1 MSGVGCRTSARATAT
16 SVYQQRTCGD
26 CGGMSAWCPLAIL
39 SGDGKPHGQGISAVA
54 LEGALH
60 ELIINKFN
68 TSEHHLEP
76 TFRTGGC
83 LCRVAGQY
91 RRMLGVG
98 HGSGLA
104 LTCIVW
110 VRSIS
115 SRLTRPGQL
124 DLNLRQPRPRPVNTY
139 PAPPNVNDVRCG
151 SRLCKNPIDAM
162 IPLLNRGG
170 MMKGFVQ
177 GADRQQTTLLP
188 ECLDDWVDESNPV
201 RAVDVFIDA
210 LELRELGFDGVTPA
224 ATGRP
229 GYHPSPMLKLY
240 IYGYL
245 TGVQSS
251 RRLEREAGRNL
262 EVMWLTGRLVPD
274 HKTIA
279 DFRKDNG
286 PAIKK
291 VCAQFVA
298 LCRKMGLLAK
308 ASVAIDGS
316 KFKAVKSRDNNFTK
330 GKMERRLAQI
340 EESVARYLSQL
351 DTADRQT
358 AAGEAPSEELVART
372 TRLKEKLIKLEE
384 EVKRLKAIEK
394 VMLAAPDQQVSFT
407 DPDSR
412 SMATSGGG
420 SGLVGYNVQA
430 AVDTTNHLIV
440 AHEVTNVGT
449 DKSQLANM
457 ANQAKAALEAES
469 LEAFADRGYFK
480 GEEIL
485 ACEEAGITVMLP
497 KPQTSDAKS
506 EGRFGKQDFRYV
518 AEEDIYICP
527 AGEKLA
533 HHFTNEE
540 NGLVLRRY
548 WTNACR
554 TCALKA
560 QCTKGPQRRI
570 TRWENEYVV
579 DAVQAR
585 LDKNPDA
592 MRTRRET
599 VEHPFGTL
607 KMRMGAT
614 HGIDNVLV

>member
-1 MSGVGCRTSARATAT
+1 MR
-16 SVYQQRTCGD
+16 
-26 CGGMSAWCPLAIL
+26 
-39 SGDGKPHGQGISAVA
+39 
-54 LEGALH
+54 
-60 ELIINKFN
+60 
-68 TSEHHLEP
+68 
-76 TFRTGGC
+76 
-83 LCRVAGQY
+83 
-91 RRMLGVG
+91 
-98 HGSGLA
+98 
-104 LTCIVW
+104 
-110 VRSIS
+110 
-115 SRLTRPGQL
+115 
-124 DLNLRQPRPRPVNTY
+124 
-139 PAPPNVNDVRCG
+139 
-151 SRLCKNPIDAM
+151 
-162 IPLLNRGG
+162 
-170 MMKGFVQ
+170 GFVQ

-201 RAVDVFIDA
+201 RAVDVFVDA
-210 LELRELGFDGVTPA
+210 LELRDLGFDGVDPA

-229 GYHPSPMLKLY
+229 AYHPSPMLKLY

-245 TGVQSS
+245 NRVQSS

-298 LCRKMGLLAK
+298 LCRKMGLLAE

-316 KFKAVKSRDNNFTK
+316 KFKAVNSRDNNFTK
-330 GKMERRLAQI
+330 GKMARRLAQI

-358 AAGEAPSEELVART
+358 SAGEEPSEVLAART
-372 TRLKEKLIKLEE
+372 TRLKEKLAKLEE
-384 EVKRLKAIEK
+384 EVQRLKAIEK
-394 VMLAAPDQQVSFT
+394 QMLASPDQQISFT

-412 SMATSGGG
+412 SMATSGRG
-420 SGLVGYNVQA
+420 SGMVGYNVQT

-440 AHEVTNVGT
+440 VHEVSNVGT
-449 DKSQLANM
+449 DRSQLANM
-457 ANQAKAALEAES
+457 SNQAKAALEAES
-469 LEAFADRGYFK
+469 LEAVADRGYFK

-485 ACEEAGITVMLP
+485 ACTEAGITVTLP
-497 KPQTSDAKS
+497 KPQTSGAKS

-518 AEEDIYICP
+518 AAEDVYVCP
-527 AGEKLA
+527 AGQRLA
-533 HHFTNEE
+533 YSFTTEDK
-540 NGLVLRRY
+540 GSVLRRY
-548 WTNACR
+548 WTNACQS
-554 TCALKA
+554 CAIKHS
-560 QCTKGPQRRI
+560 CTTGKQRLI
-570 TRWENEYVV
+570 SRWEHEHVIE
-579 DAVQAR
+579 AVQTR

-614 HGIDNVLV
+614 HFLMKTLPKVATEMALHVLAYNLTRVMNIVGIKPLLVAIRA